1 MRNVDGFTGSFWA
14 GGVGD
19 APAEVA
25 NNTYTLTAS
34 DSDSNS
40 SYPNKAVPAEFKITR
55 LKR

>member
-1 MRNVDGFTGSFWA
+1 M
-14 GGVGD
+14 GD